1 MSEKT
6 VEQLEDDI
14 SVVSCQ
20 INYHISET
28 DRHKAR
34 RADLEATMQKLM
46 LEQEQ
51 AAATGGGMKAP
62 QADDILRARMTVPLQ
77 KLLDLPGVETY
88 AEIVPVVEGL
98 KQWKEDAITTISK
111 QDDRLRALRDQL
123 NTREAEA
130 KGLNRK
136 VVELEKE
143 LHNKVNELKAR
154 GNKLAKI
161 QRKAESNSS
170 EALSALSEQ
179 CNTLDLFE
187 ELGKALCS
195 NYSKDITINIKDQS

>member
-1 MSEKT
+1 MNFITELKELNTRLAHTEKR
-6 VEQLEDDI
+6 VDELEGGEFY
-14 SVVSCQ
+14 
-20 INYHISET
+20 N
-28 DRHKAR
+28 A
-34 RADLEATMQKLM
+34 LEAAKNKGLLKDAM
-46 LEQEQ
+46 EREQ

-77 KLLDLPGVETY
+77 KLLDLLGVETY
-88 AEIVPVVEGL
+88 AEIVPVVEDMRRE
-98 KQWKEDAITTISK
+98 KREAITTISK

-154 GNKLAKI
+154 GNKLAKLQDLLQKEEATSSKKHDEGCDIVQLI
-161 QRKAESNSS
+161 QD
-170 EALSALSEQ
+170 LHM
-179 CNTLDLFE
+179 TLCTTDA
-187 ELGKALCS
+187 K
-195 NYSKDITINIKDQS
+195 NVRIITED